1 MDQNSTQPVLL
12 DIEQISGG
20 WIKKYLLKY
29 RLPNGD
35 LFNYESI
42 SRKSL
47 EDYKVELQHTQ
58 PPHTDAVSIVALTE
72 NNELLMVKEFR
83 YPVNSWI
90 VAFPAGLLEAGED
103 LASGVERE
111 LREETGY
118 GLIEGKPVRKLP
130 QPGYSSTGM
139 SEESVQIVFAHVKK
153 VGKPHP
159 ESMEFIEPFTLPLD
173 QVDSFLETNTIP
185 IGTRA
190 QLTLELFTTRSY
202 F

>member
-1 MDQNSTQPVLL
+1 MTHHEEKPTLL
-12 DIEQISGG
+12 DVEPISGG

-47 EDYKVELQHTQ
+47 EDYKLELQHTQ
-58 PPHTDAVSIVALTE
+58 PPRTDAVSIVALTE
-72 NNELLMVKEFR
+72 DNELLMVKEFR
-83 YPVNSWI
+83 YPVNSWV

-103 LASGVERE
+103 LACGIERE

-118 GLIEGKPVRKLP
+118 SLIEGMPVRPLP

-139 SEESVQIVFAHVKK
+139 SEESVHIVFTHVKK
-153 VGKPHP
+153 VDEPHP
-159 ESMEFIEPFTLPLD
+159 ESMEFIETFTLPLD
-173 QVDSFLETNTIP
+173 GVDDFLERNTIP

-190 QLTLELFTTRSY
+190 QLILELFTMRTY